1 MYISPVAGA
10 TVSSSNP
17 LNITWNPTCVDPTN
31 NKVDIYMY
39 APSSANTRVHLWS
52 NVPAQPATFVTE
64 IMPKWWMATP
74 TVALQLAVVPAGAP
88 PFMASMPAGPIF
100 TATYTAPADGS
111 TPASADLSKPDDG
124 VTNVGALG
132 AKPKLSSGKV
142 AAAVIMPLLILIGI
156 GVAYYIKM
164 SRTKSKEERKRF
176 SEAVDKRM
184 STISTDWKS
193 VTPGGARAAIRQSMA
208 SNRASG
214 FAFGGIRPQSA
225 AETGQ
230 NGARGLYYHE
240 NQALSSE
247 SRPQMSQLRPG
258 ARASTFS
265 ASERVSRVSFAN
277 DPRPKSGK
285 WQDKNDEDVPVP
297 PLPMMSPDQAK
308 GPLTLTPEDIRAR
321 IQGQQGEDGA
331 RNSMDEVMPALSM
344 MRTGGGEGTD
354 VAENDDYLLWDSS
367 SSGTP
372 SYYYK
377 PQPPTP
383 AATLDR
389 SPVGMMPMQAMPA
402 NVMSPDEMLRA
413 YAQQR
418 GATRDGP
425 AAPTYPEPVANY
437 NGGGMRTLYTPH
449 GTGVMG
455 GVGLGG
461 RQVDMHYTTEDAYIG
476 TAT

>member
-1 MYISPVAGA
+1 
-10 TVSSSNP
+10 
-17 LNITWNPTCVDPTN
+17 
-31 NKVDIYMY
+31 
-39 APSSANTRVHLWS
+39 
-52 NVPAQPATFVTE
+52 
-64 IMPKWWMATP
+64 
-74 TVALQLAVVPAGAP
+74 
-88 PFMASMPAGPIF
+88 
-100 TATYTAPADGS
+100 
-111 TPASADLSKPDDG
+111 
-124 VTNVGALG
+124 
-132 AKPKLSSGKV
+132 
-142 AAAVIMPLLILIGI
+142 
-156 GVAYYIKM
+156 
-164 SRTKSKEERKRF
+164 
-176 SEAVDKRM
+176 
-184 STISTDWKS
+184 
-193 VTPGGARAAIRQSMA
+193 
-208 SNRASG
+208 
-214 FAFGGIRPQSA
+214 
-225 AETGQ
+225 
-230 NGARGLYYHE
+230 
-240 NQALSSE
+240 
-247 SRPQMSQLRPG
+247 
-258 ARASTFS
+258 
-265 ASERVSRVSFAN
+265 
-277 DPRPKSGK
+277 
-285 WQDKNDEDVPVP
+285 
-297 PLPMMSPDQAK
+297 
-308 GPLTLTPEDIRAR
+308 
-321 IQGQQGEDGA
+321 
-331 RNSMDEVMPALSM
+331 